1 MVWTRLLPAAAL
13 AGIIAAVVSLTAT
26 LAGQAAR
33 PVAASA
39 KGAIA
44 RMPDGKPDLQGIYD
58 LATLTPVERAANT
71 PLVLTDEEATKLE
84 KEVAARKDYQAAPI
98 KADREAPPL
107 GGDGS
112 AGAAGNVGGY
122 NSFWIDSGSHY
133 SVVDGRKRASI
144 VIDPPDGRIP
154 QMKPEARQRIAR
166 NVRPTSDQ
174 SAREDDPGFE
184 GNGAYD
190 DPERRPLGERC
201 LMGFGSTS
209 GPPVLPNYFYN
220 NLHQIVQT
228 SDSVM
233 ILTEMVHDARIVRLN
248 SQHLPPSIR
257 KWMGDSI
264 GHWEGDTL
272 VVDTTNFTDKT
283 RYRGSTQNLHVV
295 ERFTRTGPNTL
306 LYRFTVE
313 DPDTWTAPFTGEYTW
328 PATDENIYEYACH
341 EGNYAMGNILR
352 GARLKEAND
361 AKKTKQ

>member
-1 MVWTRLLPAAAL
+1 MRTRLLSAAAL
-13 AGIIAAVVSLTAT
+13 AGTVALMSPLAT
-26 LAGQAAR
+26 PLAGQAAR
-33 PVAASA
+33 PAAANGKSA
-39 KGAIA
+39 IP
-44 RMPDGKPDLQGIYD
+44 RMPDGKPDLQGTYD
-58 LATLTPVERAANT
+58 VATLTPVERTASS
-71 PLVLTDEEATKLE
+71 PLVLTDEQAAKLE

-98 KADREAPPL
+98 KADRDAPPL

-112 AGAAGNVGGY
+112 PGAAGNVGGY
-122 NSFWIDSGSHY
+122 NSFWIDSGSQY

-154 QMKPEARQRIAR
+154 QVKPEARQRMAR

-228 SDSVM
+228 SDTVM

-248 SQHLPPSIR
+248 SQHVAPSIR

-283 RYRGSTQNLHVV
+283 RYRGSTQNLHIV
-295 ERFTRTGPNTL
+295 ERFTRTGATTL
-306 LYRFTVE
+306 LYRFTIE

-328 PATDENIYEYACH
+328 PATDEKIYEYACH